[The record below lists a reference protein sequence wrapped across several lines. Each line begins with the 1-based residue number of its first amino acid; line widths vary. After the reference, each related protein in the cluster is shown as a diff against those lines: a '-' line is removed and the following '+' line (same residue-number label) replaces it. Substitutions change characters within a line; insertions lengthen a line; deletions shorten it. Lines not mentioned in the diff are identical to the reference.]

1 MKSFHFHEV
10 IHNKITVVEFH
21 IIYWRLIS
29 FNQYS
34 CIAYILRTNFFHLYV
49 YRPYIF
55 LLFDMYIKA
64 N

>member
-10 IHNKITVVEFH
+10 IHNKITVLEFH

-34 CIAYILRTNFFHLYV
+34 GIVLYIADQFLSSVCLQTLDFSFIWYV
-49 YRPYIF
+49 Y
-55 LLFDMYIKA
+55 
-64 N
+64 